1 MALGSA
7 TRFWSFAWA
16 AAIAVAVLLAS
27 GQASAHA
34 QEEVEKAAADE
45 VVSGQAFRD
54 WLDVLRVEAR
64 GKGISDA
71 TLDAALGDIAP
82 VLAVVERDRRQPEF
96 TQTFW
101 AYLRQR
107 VSDERVK
114 RGRALLA
121 RHRDLLNGIYAQYGV
136 PPRYLIAFWGLETN
150 FGDYLGGFRVIDAL
164 ATLAYDRR
172 RARFFRGELLGA
184 LQILEEGHIT
194 PDAMTGSWAGAM
206 GQMQFI
212 PSTFIGYAVDHTGD
226 GRKDIW
232 GSLPDAFSSA
242 ANFLFK
248 LGWRA
253 EEPWG
258 WEVLLPRDFDLM
270 LATMKVKKTLA
281 QWSALGVRR
290 TDGKALPQ
298 LEREGAIL
306 LPQGHK
312 GPAFLVYDNFRTIMR
327 WNNSVNY
334 ALSVGHLADRIVGL
348 PELATGRDAEHTPLS
363 RDAIGEIQQL
373 LNRLGFAAGAVDGLP
388 GSRTRTAIRTFQQ
401 KHALPPDGYPEPALL
416 QRLRAAAAAL
426 P

>member
-27 GQASAHA
+27 WQASAHA
-34 QEEVEKAAADE
+34 REEAGKAAADE
-45 VVSGQAFRD
+45 AISGQAFRD

-121 RHRDLLNGIYAQYGV
+121 KHRDLLNGIYAQYGV

-290 TDGKALPQ
+290 TDGKALPH